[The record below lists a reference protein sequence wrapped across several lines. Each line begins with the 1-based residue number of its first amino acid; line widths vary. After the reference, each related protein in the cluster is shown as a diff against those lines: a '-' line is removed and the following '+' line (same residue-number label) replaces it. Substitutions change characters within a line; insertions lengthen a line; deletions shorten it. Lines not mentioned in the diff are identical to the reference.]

1 MSNEEFVIKG
11 AGLQK
16 TFKDFWGRP
25 KVKAIQ
31 NIDITVPKGSIFGLL
46 GPNGAGKST
55 LLKIIL
61 GHLYPTAGR
70 IQVLGK
76 DPRDVKIK
84 QKMGYLPERSYLYKN
99 LTATETLHYFGE
111 ILGLDKKQIKSRTE
125 QLLEMVGLKNA
136 IHRQVGQFSH
146 GMTRRMGLAQAL
158 LNDPELL
165 ILDEPTAGLDPV
177 GCREVKDLILTLG
190 QRGKT
195 ILLTSHLLAD
205 VEDVADDLLML
216 FGGSVQASG
225 KAKSLLQDQDKTRL
239 EFPNVSKAT
248 LQKTLASLK
257 TELPSTSINIT
268 SPNQSLEDYFL
279 NLVRTS
285 TAKGESTSG
294 ASAGSGVADY
304 LKDDSDQSSES
315 LVAGDRIQES
325 GATKELNPQIS
336 QSNTEQKN
344 SEPNNSKLNIQNSK
358 LDTPGAADVPSAP
371 TSVSTAGSTE
381 FHSAPNSDLN
391 LKESNP
397 QISQNNTEPENS
409 ANSDLKPVPSNTTDE
424 SNPGTADVPSATTSV
439 STAGSTEFHSAP
451 NSDLNSKESNPQISQ
466 NNTEKDTSANC
477 QLPTDNSD
485 LKPVLSNSTD
495 ESNPGTADVPSA
507 PTSVSTA
514 GSTEFHSEP
523 NSNSENSDLKT
534 VPSDL
539 KPVLSNSTQTKFPDN
554 CQLTTENF
562 NQQADQNPTL
572 PEDTPEA
579 KALGSLPPVPKLGL
593 SEHEQISI
601 KMKKIKKH
609 IHRT

>member
-1 MSNEEFVIKG
+1 MSNEEFLIKG

-76 DPRDVKIK
+76 DPRDVSIK

-111 ILGLDKKQIKSRTE
+111 ILGLDKKQIKMRTE

-195 ILLTSHLLAD
+195 VLLTSHLLAD
-205 VEDVADDLLML
+205 VEDVADDLLMI
-216 FGGSVQASG
+216 FGGTVQSSG
-225 KAKSLLQDQDKTRL
+225 KANQLLQDQDKTRL

-257 TELPSTSINIT
+257 SELPSASINIT

-285 TAKGESTSG
+285 TAKGDSTSG
-294 ASAGSGVADY
+294 AAAGSGVAEY
-304 LKDDSDQSSES
+304 LRDEEDTQDSGARSQESGEAIDNDEFSILNEKQKDKNDQSSVISHQSSDSRRQES
-315 LVAGDRIQES
+315 EASKESNSTSKIENSKLVKPASPEFHSDHKITKENAGETPALPDKDKTKKSANCQLPTANSGSSS
-325 GATKELNPQIS
+325 GATKNYSKSETPGS
-336 QSNTEQKN
+336 TEFHSDHKTTQENAGETPALPDKDKTKKSANCQLPTANSDSPADSEENN
-344 SEPNNSKLNIQNSK
+344 SELNIQNSK
-358 LDTPGAADVPSAP
+358 LSEP
-371 TSVSTAGSTE
+371 
-381 FHSAPNSDLN
+381 
-391 LKESNP
+391 KK
-397 QISQNNTEPENS
+397 QI
-409 ANSDLKPVPSNTTDE
+409 K
-424 SNPGTADVPSATTSV
+424 
-439 STAGSTEFHSAP
+439 H
-451 NSDLNSKESNPQISQ
+451 
-466 NNTEKDTSANC
+466 TSA
-477 QLPTDNSD
+477 
-485 LKPVLSNSTD
+485 
-495 ESNPGTADVPSA
+495 
-507 PTSVSTA
+507 
-514 GSTEFHSEP
+514 
-523 NSNSENSDLKT
+523 
-534 VPSDL
+534 
-539 KPVLSNSTQTKFPDN
+539 QTK
-554 CQLTTENF
+554 
-562 NQQADQNPTL
+562 
-572 PEDTPEA
+572 
-579 KALGSLPPVPKLGL
+579 LPPVPKLNL
-593 SEHEQISI
+593 SENEQISI
-601 KMKKIKKH
+601 KMKKINKY
-609 IHRT
+609 IHRA

>member
-1 MSNEEFVIKG
+1 MSNEDFLIKG

-76 DPRDVKIK
+76 DPRDVSIK

-111 ILGLDKKQIKSRTE
+111 ILGLDKKQIKTRTE

-195 ILLTSHLLAD
+195 VLLTSHLLAD
-205 VEDVADDLLML
+205 VEDVADDLLMI
-216 FGGSVQASG
+216 FGGTVQSSG
-225 KAKSLLQDQDKTRL
+225 KANQLLQDQDKTRL

-257 TELPSTSINIT
+257 SELPSASINIT

-285 TAKGESTSG
+285 TAKGDSTSG
-294 ASAGSGVADY
+294 AAAGSGVAEY
-304 LKDDSDQSSES
+304 LRDEEETQGSGVRS
-315 LVAGDRIQES
+315 QES
-325 GATKELNPQIS
+325 GEAIDNDEFSILNETQTDSKEQKAESQIPQENVEKIDLANNSELNIKNSKLEKPGSTEFHSDHKTTQENTGGTPALPAKDKTKKPANCQLPTANSGSSAGATKS
-336 QSNTEQKN
+336 H
-344 SEPNNSKLNIQNSK
+344 SELNIQNSK
-358 LDTPGAADVPSAP
+358 LSEP
-371 TSVSTAGSTE
+371 
-381 FHSAPNSDLN
+381 
-391 LKESNP
+391 KK
-397 QISQNNTEPENS
+397 QIKN
-409 ANSDLKPVPSNTTDE
+409 
-424 SNPGTADVPSATTSV
+424 
-439 STAGSTEFHSAP
+439 
-451 NSDLNSKESNPQISQ
+451 
-466 NNTEKDTSANC
+466 TSA
-477 QLPTDNSD
+477 
-485 LKPVLSNSTD
+485 
-495 ESNPGTADVPSA
+495 
-507 PTSVSTA
+507 
-514 GSTEFHSEP
+514 
-523 NSNSENSDLKT
+523 
-534 VPSDL
+534 
-539 KPVLSNSTQTKFPDN
+539 QTK
-554 CQLTTENF
+554 
-562 NQQADQNPTL
+562 
-572 PEDTPEA
+572 
-579 KALGSLPPVPKLGL
+579 LPPVPKLNL
-593 SEHEQISI
+593 SENEQISI
-601 KMKKIKKH
+601 KMKKINKY
-609 IHRT
+609 IHRA